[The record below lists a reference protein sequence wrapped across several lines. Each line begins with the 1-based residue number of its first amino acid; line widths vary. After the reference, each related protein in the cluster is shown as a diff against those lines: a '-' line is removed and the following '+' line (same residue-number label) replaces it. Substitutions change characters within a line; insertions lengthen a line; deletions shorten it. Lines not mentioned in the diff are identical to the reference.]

1 MILMYKICVIG
12 GRDTVIGFKALGL
25 DTYPVDNT
33 DDAKRILR
41 ELSEP
46 ESNCAI
52 IYLEENLAEAL
63 KVQIDRIKERP
74 SPAVILI
81 PGREG
86 SLGIGM
92 RELYEAVDKA
102 VGVAII

>member
-1 MILMYKICVIG
+1 MILMYKIGVIG

-25 DTYPVDNT
+25 DTYPVDSAEE
-33 DDAKRILR
+33 AKRSMRSLI
-41 ELSEP
+41 SP
-46 ESNCAI
+46 ESDYAI
-52 IYLEENLAEAL
+52 IYLEESFAEAL
-63 KVQIDRIKERP
+63 KPEIDRVKDSPR
-74 SPAVILI
+74 PAVILI

-92 RELYEAVDKA
+92 AALREAVDKA